1 MLICVNFLCN
11 EMSHFS
17 VQPGVGSVPSATT
30 TITSTPMHMCQPL
43 LDAVATNMKSP
54 MFNHA
59 LQQTFGPAMTALFGA
74 PIRYNTIFRS
84 DRQPFDLSHF
94 IFRRA
99 EEFYFSLFFHYVILR
114 FLFLWKLHSPLS
126 LHSDCYDFEILQCS
140 TSRGHSKVKNVTRP
154 SCIVCISSK

>member
-1 MLICVNFLCN
+1 MVSIFWPLKLRCFRKTKTFKLNKVKQNLWDTECIIFTHRKLILICVNSVCD
-11 EMSHFS
+11 EMSHFL

-84 DRQPFDLSHF
+84 DRWSIDLIKS
-94 IFRRA
+94 
-99 EEFYFSLFFHYVILR
+99 FYF
-114 FLFLWKLHSPLS
+114 
-126 LHSDCYDFEILQCS
+126 
-140 TSRGHSKVKNVTRP
+140 
-154 SCIVCISSK
+154 